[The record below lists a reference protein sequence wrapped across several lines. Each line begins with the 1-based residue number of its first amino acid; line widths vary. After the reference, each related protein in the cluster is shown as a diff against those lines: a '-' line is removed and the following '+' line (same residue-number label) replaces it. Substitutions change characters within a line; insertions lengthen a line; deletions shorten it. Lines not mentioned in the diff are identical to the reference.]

1 MSDFF
6 FSDSFLHTDFS
17 ITNLSENN
25 TQWKG
30 VLFFWRAIRELLL
43 RRQRESAK
51 QALYKREDFL
61 SCHVPL

>member
-6 FSDSFLHTDFS
+6 FQAHSFVRIFQLQIYQKIIHS
-17 ITNLSENN
+17 G
-25 TQWKG
+25 KG